1 MKVKELIEVLQK
13 VDENMEIIGTI
24 GGSRFLRVAFAE
36 LIKEEWKIDKDTFSV
51 MKIENISFENG
62 VLCLELYNPAYPYH
76 EYLERM
82 SNLIKEKCC

>member
-24 GGSRFLRVAFAE
+24 GDSRFLRAAFAE
-36 LIKEEWKIDKDTFSV
+36 LIKEEWKIDNDTFSV

-62 VLCLELYNPAYPYH
+62 ALCFELYNTAYPYH

>member
-24 GGSRFLRVAFAE
+24 GDSRFLRVAFAE

-62 VLCLELYNPAYPYH
+62 ALCLELYNPAYPYH
-76 EYLERM
+76 EYLERI